1 MFLCTLLQT
10 SKTLECLSLSCCH
23 GILVSKIA
31 EGLQLSSCSHSL
43 GDEP

>member
-10 SKTLECLSLSCCH
+10 SKTLECLSRSSCH

-31 EGLQLSSCSHSL
+31 EGLQLSSCSHFL